1 MKKKNNK
8 KNNKDNIIQNNTSLG
23 VYWKIFIN
31 NIYSLNS
38 SKFFAGIIMLTL
50 NIGSKYITLELSKTQ
65 EDYIKYNLG
74 RQILVFAILWMGT
87 RDIVIALTLTLLFIL
102 FADYLFNE
110 NSKYCIIPSNYKLL
124 ENTIDQDKDNVIS
137 KKEINDAIEIL
148 KKAHLQK
155 NKNKDKSSQND
166 FFVKKGLFKENFI

>member
-1 MKKKNNK
+1 MKNNK
-8 KNNKDNIIQNNTSLG
+8 NNKHSNNKVIQNSSLP
-23 VYWKIFIN
+23 YWKIFIN

-38 SKFFAGIIMLTL
+38 SKFFAGIVMLTL

-87 RDIVIALTLTLLFIL
+87 RDIVIALSLTILFIL

-110 NSKYCIIPSNYKLL
+110 NSKYCIIPYKYKLL
-124 ENTIDQDKDNVIS
+124 EKSIDSNNDNVITR
-137 KKEINDAIEIL
+137 KEINDAIELL
-148 KKAHLQK
+148 KKAHIQK
-155 NKNKDKSSQND
+155 NKNNNQSSRND
-166 FFVKKGLFKENFI
+166 YFVKKGLFKENFI